1 MKKRIAILS
10 LVAIFISVTSVSAQ
24 VATKK
29 EAPKTETQCDKK
41 SDAKCCDKKADA
53 KAETKDCCK
62 TKTTAE
68 KACCS
73 KDTAKTK
80 K

>member
-10 LVAIFISVTSVSAQ
+10 LIAIFISVTSVSAQ
-24 VATKK
+24 ETTKK

-41 SDAKCCDKKADA
+41 SDATCCDKKAEA
-53 KAETKDCCK
+53 KACCK
-62 TKTTAE
+62 TKATAQ

-73 KDTAKTK
+73 KDVAKAK